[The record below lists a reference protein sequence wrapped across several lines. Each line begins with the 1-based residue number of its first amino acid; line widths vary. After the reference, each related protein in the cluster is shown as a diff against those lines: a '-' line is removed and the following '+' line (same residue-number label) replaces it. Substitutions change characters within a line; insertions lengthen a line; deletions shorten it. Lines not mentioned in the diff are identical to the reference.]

1 MSGEKLFFFFIHDA
15 MLIEEAVKSGFSVT
29 KGILLDENVVI
40 VGSFIGIRKN
50 LKSFTNLM
58 KPLFIVFSIVLVFIR
73 MIFSS

>member
-15 MLIEEAVKSGFSVT
+15 MLIEEAVESGFSVT